1 MPRPAQH
8 AHQKRQRSSSG
19 WLARRIDAAV
29 RAIAER
35 LLTVETI
42 ERAELAELA
51 QPARP
56 AAA

>member
-8 AHQKRQRSSSG
+8 AHRAA
-19 WLARRIDAAV
+19 LDAIV
-29 RAIAER
+29 ER